1 MFLLLNPL
9 LLVAETRIACVRK
22 RPQSVTGRGLAMK
35 MHRSGGGACCVSA
48 TNPLLVAETRC
59 SRPSTKRPQPP
70 LVEDYSRD

>member
-1 MFLLLNPL
+1 MFLLFNPL

-48 TNPLLVAETRC
+48 TSPLLVAENSLLASVHKASATAAGGG
-59 SRPSTKRPQPP
+59 
-70 LVEDYSRD
+70 L